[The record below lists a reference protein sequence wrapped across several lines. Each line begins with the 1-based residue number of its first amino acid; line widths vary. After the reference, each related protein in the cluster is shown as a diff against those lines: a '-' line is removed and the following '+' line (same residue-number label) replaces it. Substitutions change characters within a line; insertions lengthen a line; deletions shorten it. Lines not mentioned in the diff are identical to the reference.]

1 MHVSCNNVLYF
12 PVNRLQCCL
21 TEIKRL
27 SDAKIEIRKA
37 PFNRN
42 GRMVISK
49 IMLEVK
55 QRYFERHDRTENEY
69 LVCILKY
76 GNHICATK
84 PIQVTDDVRV
94 VRFPE
99 KFILDRVFLD
109 FEMRL
114 EVYGTTFMRKRSS
127 IRDTMLK
134 KYGFVN
140 VTFEDGGKK
149 RWNMIEVLPSILNP
163 LRCKILMKIR
173 NKFTVNVNF
182 SAILHVLYQ
191 QKWQK
196 TSAHLNGHLLKIC
209 FDKKDEF
216 LLLDLHNFD
225 SDAVIPV
232 VPEVSLV
239 PFTFLLKFTHY
250 VEKNEF

>member
-1 MHVSCNNVLYF
+1 M
-12 PVNRLQCCL
+12 NRLQCCL

-55 QRYFERHDRTENEY
+55 QKYFDRHDCTENEY
-69 LVCILKY
+69 LVCVLKY

-84 PIQVTDDVRV
+84 PIQVTDDIRV

-114 EVYGTTFMRKRSS
+114 EVYGTQFMRKRSS

-149 RWNMIEVLPSILNP
+149 RWNMIEVLPSNINP

-191 QKWQK
+191 KRWQK
-196 TSAHLNGHLLKIC
+196 ASAHLNGHLLKIC
-209 FDKKDEF
+209 FDIQNEP
-216 LLLDLHNFD
+216 LLLDLHYFD

-232 VPEVSLV
+232 VPRVSLV

-250 VEKNEF
+250 VEGNEF